1 MWWAGPDCCPM
12 NGMLQRVIASFAL
25 PDSPGAP
32 EAIVYV
38 PEGRN
43 LITPLSQ
50 PKGILFNVPP
60 ERGPEIAANLDR
72 QLQDMRTRNVIPWT
86 DFEHTRKAPASGYP
100 TRFFY
105 REGDGVMAAMDWSG
119 SGRVAVENRD
129 VRYFSPEVWIDD
141 DGVPVQLPDR
151 GPLGGLVAEPA
162 FRTIKPVAASDAGNE
177 NHDQPDPDKTMKLV
191 FATCGLLSQSE
202 AALETAETLAA
213 QRVTALKA
221 DSAELVR
228 VKASL
233 ADVEKERDELKDK
246 VTAAEDEAKAQREKR
261 ASDLVTAAVTDGR
274 IAPKDDKTKGFYIRL
289 ISAGDADAEEALAA
303 LPSVKPGDGTV
314 RVVAADG
321 DKSGEG
327 EHAFIKESLKL
338 VTAGQAADI
347 DAAMDIVVTRNPQLY
362 ADYNKSLH
370 G

>member
-1 MWWAGPDCCPM
+1 
-12 NGMLQRVIASFAL
+12 MLTRVIASFAL
-25 PDSPGAP
+25 PDAPGVP
-32 EAIVYV
+32 EAIVFV

-72 QLQDMRTRNVIPWT
+72 QLQEMRTRNVIPWT

-119 SGRVAVENRD
+119 SGRKAVENRD

-141 DGVPVQLPDR
+141 DGVPVELPDR

-162 FRTIKPVAASDAGNE
+162 FRTIKPVAASDAGIE
-177 NHDQPDPDKTMKLV
+177 NHDEHNPIDTMKLV
-191 FATCGLLSQSE
+191 FATCGLLTQSE
-202 AALETAETLAA
+202 ASLESAETLAA

-233 ADVEKERDELKDK
+233 ADVEKERDDYKAK
-246 VTAAEDEAKAQREKR
+246 VTAAEDKAKKEREKR
-261 ASDLVTAAVTDGR
+261 ADTLIVAAVADGR
-274 IAPKDDKTKGFYIRL
+274 IAPQDEQTKGFYRRL
-289 ISAGDADAEEALAA
+289 ITAGDADVEAALKA
-303 LPSVKPGDGTV
+303 LPSVKPGTNNV
-314 RVVAADG
+314 RVTAADG
-321 DKSGEG
+321 QGEKG
-327 EHAFIKESLKL
+327 SNFETKAKAL
-338 VTAGQAADI
+338 VTAGQASDI
-347 DAAMDIVVTRNPQLY
+347 DQAYEIVAANDPEAYGEYM
-362 ADYNKSLH
+362 KSL